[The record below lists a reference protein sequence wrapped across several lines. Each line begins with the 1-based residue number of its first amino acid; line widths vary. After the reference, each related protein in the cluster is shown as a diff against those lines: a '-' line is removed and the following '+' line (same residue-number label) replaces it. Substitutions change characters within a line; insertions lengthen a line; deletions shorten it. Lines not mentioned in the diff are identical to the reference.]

1 MSKLYFRYGAMN
13 SGKTT
18 ILLQTIHNYE
28 SNGYKIILLKPSI
41 DTKGDD
47 KIVSRLGIERK
58 VDYLIDKDKNLKELS
73 LKNIKC
79 IFVDEAQ
86 FLTEDQV
93 LDLWRISKKDNIPV
107 ICYGLR
113 TKYDGRSFTGSK
125 RLMELAD
132 EMEEIYTI
140 CKCGKKAKFNARFVN
155 DKIVK
160 EGNDVVIDNN
170 AKVVYK
176 PLCGRCFLKEFYNE

>member
-13 SGKTT
+13 SGKST

-28 SNGYKIILLKPSI
+28 SNGYKVILLKSSI

-47 KIVSRLGIERK
+47 KIVSRLGIKRK
-58 VDYLIDKDKNLKELS
+58 VDYLIDKNFNILGINLDD
-73 LKNIKC
+73 IKC

-86 FLTEDQV
+86 FLTENQV
-93 LDLWRISKKDNIPV
+93 FCLFKISKVYNIPV

-113 TKYDGRSFTGSK
+113 TKYNGKLFPGSK
-125 RLMELAD
+125 RLMELSD

-140 CKCGKKAKFNARFVN
+140 CKCGKKAKFNARYVN
-155 DKIVK
+155 NKIVK
-160 EGNDVVIDNN
+160 DGEEVVIDNDSN
-170 AKVVYK
+170 VLYK
-176 PLCGRCFLKEFYNE
+176 PLCGKCFLKEFY